1 VSKNSKFGVI
11 DNDFREVL
19 GVLMHERRIR
29 IVGLHCH
36 LGSTIDDVTVYTK
49 LFDLLE
55 RAVRNN
61 SDLLGDV
68 RIINVG
74 GGLGINYHH
83 DDNEVSTTPAM
94 PTVADLSEALPRSS
108 PFTIMVEPGRS
119 LVGNAA
125 CLVTQVLGVK
135 KTSERTFVV
144 VDASMT
150 ELVRPALY
158 RAYHTIV
165 PVVQRTSGTVATVDF
180 VGPVCESGDWLGK
193 DRSVFLP
200 EEGDLFAVMDAGAY
214 CMAMA
219 SNYNLRA
226 RPAEVMV
233 DGDQLTVIQMRET
246 YEEVVHRQFMMLPKV
261 PAARKSTRS
270 SGEMGAS
277 SADETC
283 STDDEANTLPT
294 ASTHLISGGVEVR

>member
-1 VSKNSKFGVI
+1 MTLLPILIVSKNSKFGVI
-11 DNDFREVL
+11 DNDFRDVL
-19 GVLMHERRIR
+19 GILLPEPRIR

-36 LGSTIDDVTVYTK
+36 LGSTIDDVSVYTK

-55 RAVRNN
+55 KAVKDN

-74 GGLGINYHH
+74 GGLGINYHRDGG
-83 DDNEVSTTPAM
+83 DDSVFST
-94 PTVADLSEALPRSS
+94 PTVADLSDALPNSS

-119 LVGNAA
+119 LVGNSA

-135 KTSERTFVV
+135 RTSEKTFVV
-144 VDASMT
+144 VDGSMT

-158 RAYHTIV
+158 RAYHAIA
-165 PVVQRTSGTVATVDF
+165 PVEERRSGPMETVDF

-193 DRSVFLP
+193 DRSVYLP

-226 RPAEVMV
+226 RPAEVMI
-233 DGDQLTVIQMRET
+233 DGDRVIVIQERES
-246 YEEVVHRQFMMLPKV
+246 YEEVVRRQFMMMPKRQD
-261 PAARKSTRS
+261 RKVS
-270 SGEMGAS
+270 SSNAS
-277 SADETC
+277 STSSIDQSDE
-283 STDDEANTLPT
+283 SLPS
-294 ASTHLISGGVEVR
+294 ASPN